1 MTIFDSSLRSP
12 RKAPSIQSLRTS
24 NYYYQA
30 TRYHSWN
37 LVQVRCTMY
46 IDVVCSVVCIL
57 VMDTVR
63 STKRWCCSQFSTPTG
78 SGTCTVYENLGSTGS
93 NTTTLQCLSVVIF
106 GVVWYDG
113 AQILRGAG
121 EYSYCT
127 AHSTSTTVLIQY
139 SVLCSM
145 YEVGLAIICI
155 FQWTSTK
162 ERDRTDL
169 TQLLL

>member
-1 MTIFDSSLRSP
+1 MMTIFDSSLRSP
-12 RKAPSIQSLRTS
+12 RKATTGRLRGTKYSKPSNFELL
-24 NYYYQA
+24 YYYQA

-106 GVVWYDG
+106 GVVVRRSSNTPG
-113 AQILRGAG
+113 SRGVFVL
-121 EYSYCT
+121 YSTFY
-127 AHSTSTTVLIQY
+127 
-139 SVLCSM
+139 
-145 YEVGLAIICI
+145 
-155 FQWTSTK
+155 
-162 ERDRTDL
+162 
-169 TQLLL
+169 